1 MLLEQGG
8 LFAADP
14 HLPLLFSIS
23 VIQAASIG
31 LRIWPGIAVNC
42 PISAVQVAVDVNV
55 LVYVEI
61 EELVGDGEDAVIV
74 DVEEL
79 LLDPQ
84 AWDVPDQ

>member
-1 MLLEQGG
+1 
-8 LFAADP
+8 
-14 HLPLLFSIS
+14 
-23 VIQAASIG
+23 
-31 LRIWPGIAVNC
+31 
-42 PISAVQVAVDVNV
+42 VQVAVDVNV